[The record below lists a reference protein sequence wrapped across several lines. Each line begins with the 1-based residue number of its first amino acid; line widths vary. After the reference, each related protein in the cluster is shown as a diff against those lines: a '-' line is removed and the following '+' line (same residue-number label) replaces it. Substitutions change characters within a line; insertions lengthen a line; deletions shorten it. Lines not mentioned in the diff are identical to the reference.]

1 MTNSKLAI
9 TNFFNCETTEDSE
22 AFTKVRV
29 VAEIVLDFRE
39 IHHVNT
45 DEVKYQIQKAV
56 QDAVWFKEKSC
67 KPKEGDNA
75 K

>member
-9 TNFFNCETTEDSE
+9 TNFFNCEATEDSE

-45 DEVKYQIQKAV
+45 DEVKYRLQKAV
-56 QDAVWFKEKSC
+56 QDAVWFKEKPC

>member
-29 VAEIVLDFRE
+29 VAEIVLDFQE

-45 DEVKYQIQKAV
+45 DEVKYRLQKAV
-56 QDAVWFKEKSC
+56 QDAVWFKEKPC